1 MSLERLPYDATPE
14 QVTAKVAERLA
25 ARRAVAVATV
35 VARRGSAPSTPGQK
49 LALWRDTGL
58 DEVMGTVGGGAVE
71 FAVIQQLKRQL
82 DERNPEVR
90 VHTFQLGPNLGMCCG
105 GSADVLIE
113 PFNLKQQVLLIGAG
127 HVGLRTATLL
137 AELDFEVVL
146 SDEREGA
153 HEAQRLAKATEA
165 GVSIVAHAHDD
176 PELLALLGPP
186 RAAALLVATHDHQL
200 DQAVI
205 EWALRQRFAYVGGVG
220 SKRKA
225 IRTSERLSAKGVAAS
240 DIDRV
245 RMPVGLPVGA
255 RSPMEIAVAIAA
267 ELVAW
272 RAERTKRR
280 ARSETTAPAKL
291 SDRTEA
297 PSESLVHE

>member
-1 MSLERLPYDATPE
+1 VSLDRLPNDATPE
-14 QVTAKVAERLA
+14 QVTAKVAERLS
-25 ARRAVAVATV
+25 ARLAVAVATV
-35 VARRGSAPSTPGQK
+35 VARRGSAPATPGQK
-49 LALWRDTGL
+49 LALWRDAGTT
-58 DEVMGTVGGGAVE
+58 EVLGTVGGGAVE

-90 VHTFQLGPNLGMCCG
+90 VHTFQLGPSLGMCCG

-146 SDEREGA
+146 SDERECA
-153 HEAQRLAKATEA
+153 HEGDRLAKAAAA
-165 GVSIVAHAHDD
+165 GVAIASYAHDD

-186 RAAALLVATHDHQL
+186 RGAALLVATHDHQL
-200 DQAVI
+200 DQRAI
-205 EWALRQRFAYVGGVG
+205 EWALGHGFAYVGGVG

-225 IRTSERLSAKGVAAS
+225 IRTSERLSAKGVS
-240 DIDRV
+240 SKDIDRV

-272 RAERTKRR
+272 RAERAKQRT
-280 ARSETTAPAKL
+280 RSSAEPKP
-291 SDRTEA
+291 SIRTEA